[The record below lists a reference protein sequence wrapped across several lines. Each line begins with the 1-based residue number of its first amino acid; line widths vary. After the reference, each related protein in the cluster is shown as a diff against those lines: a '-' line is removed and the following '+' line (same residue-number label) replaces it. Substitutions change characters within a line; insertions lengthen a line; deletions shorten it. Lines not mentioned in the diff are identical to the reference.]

1 MAKINICNTKYA
13 ILASWIPK
21 DDQCNLEDLTN
32 FIEDS
37 LQIPSQYQV
46 LYNSEG
52 TVLKHTAQIR
62 NIARGDYDTEL
73 VLAYKYFPTWVKGTL
88 SSKVIGAIQNCN
100 LEELRS
106 VSVIYKYKGF
116 NKTLIENLLDELKKP
131 ECWMEELR
139 QIFFE
144 KYGLSYRWYKLRHTR
159 YKRLDLNEERTS
171 VLLEQLFLSSLYY
184 VQFKEDVILELSL
197 EDKEKM
203 DMYSLF
209 HCRLS
214 GLKKIVLKSLT
225 KVMELD
231 VKVCQSFPRLKKS
244 IEEEW
249 LIPAHL
255 QLYLHHGKEILEEKS
270 FLDVFIEGATE
281 AEQDDGKLELN
292 LISKTPQNLT
302 VILVLPEYMQ
312 DVGIP
317 TEISMPETSSI
328 KDVEKTL
335 TEEISLPISLYTS
348 SQPYNELLYKRERT
362 LLYQLKPLNEDA
374 IVMYA
379 YRKIHLAIYSCK
391 KCNSEQVPLVE
402 TSFALQGQL
411 TVKDVVHTFIKNQNA
426 EGHLLYCCDN
436 TKESQYKLSDMNS
449 ESIKLSTNL
458 IDIPGDSV
466 LSFEPEPVN
475 VEDVQVGSPIKC
487 VLI

>member
-281 AEQDDGKLELN
+281 AEQDGGKLELN

-328 KDVEKTL
+328 VDVEKKL
-335 TEEISLPISLYTS
+335 TEEISLPISLYS
-348 SQPYNELLYKRERT
+348 SPQPCDELLKKPERI
-362 LLYQLKPLNEDA
+362 LLYQLKPLNEES

-379 YRKIHLAIYSCK
+379 YRTIHLAIYSCK
-391 KCNSEQVPLVE
+391 KCNSEKAPLVE
-402 TSFALQGQL
+402 TSFAIRGQL

-426 EGHLLYCCDN
+426 EEYLYCCNN
-436 TKESQYKLSDMNS
+436 TKESHYKLSDMNS
-449 ESIKLSTNL
+449 KSIKLNTNL

-466 LSFEPEPVN
+466 LSFQLEPLK
-475 VEDVQVGSPIKC
+475 KC
-487 VLI
+487 VLM